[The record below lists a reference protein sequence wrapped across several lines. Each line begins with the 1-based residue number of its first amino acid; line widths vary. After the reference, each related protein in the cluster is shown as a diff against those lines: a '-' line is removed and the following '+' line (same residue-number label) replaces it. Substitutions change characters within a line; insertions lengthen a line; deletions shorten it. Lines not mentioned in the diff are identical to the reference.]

1 MHWPMTEPSRTL
13 SAANSVVV
21 PPAFQ
26 AVTDVIV
33 GHRPGPALFH
43 RQAGLGAVKR
53 LDLRLLVNRQHQT
66 VCGRVEIEPD
76 HVAQLGGKRRVL
88 RQLEVAHPMRLQ
100 PVRRPDPL
108 HRAQR
113 DAARRRHRPAGP
125 VVASPG
131 GSANVSSTTRSTSAD
146 GNGGSPGFRV
156 LSWSRPATPSRMNRS
171 CQRHTQGFETP
182 ARRMTSAVPQPSAV
196 ARMIRAR
203 QTCFCR
209 LLRSATTATS
219 CSRSAALTSIL
230 IPSRIAHYR
239 MRRPNVESYDCVV
252 STRYL
257 G

>member
-1 MHWPMTEPSRTL
+1 MTEPSRTL

-33 GHRPGPALFH
+33 GHRPGPPLFH

-125 VVASPG
+125 VRRLPRRLRQCQFDHAIDQRRRQWRQPRFSRLVVEQASHAFAHEPLLPAPHTGLRNPGTAHDLGGAAALCRGQNDPRPPNMLLPAVAIRHHRHQLLAVGGPHLDLDPLAHRALSHASPQCG
-131 GSANVSSTTRSTSAD
+131 
-146 GNGGSPGFRV
+146 
-156 LSWSRPATPSRMNRS
+156 
-171 CQRHTQGFETP
+171 
-182 ARRMTSAVPQPSAV
+182 
-196 ARMIRAR
+196 
-203 QTCFCR
+203 
-209 LLRSATTATS
+209 
-219 CSRSAALTSIL
+219 IL
-230 IPSRIAHYR
+230 
-239 MRRPNVESYDCVV
+239 
-252 STRYL
+252 
-257 G
+257 